1 MGVTSA
7 SKLSREELLRLL
19 DDVPQSTRWD
29 IVQLALDLVGL
40 VNPAADAASGFISL
54 LRGDLIGAA
63 IT

>member
-7 SKLSREELLRLL
+7 SKLSRDELLRLL

-40 VNPAADAASGFISL
+40 VNPAAAASGFISL

>member
-40 VNPAADAASGFISL
+40 VNPAAAASGFISL

>member
-1 MGVTSA
+1 MGITSA

-40 VNPAADAASGFISL
+40 DKSGRLFN
-54 LRGDLIGAA
+54 
-63 IT
+63 ITHPTMFR